1 MLKWVLIALATL
13 AGLGAAVALVG
24 AGLPRDHVATRS
36 AAFAAPPEAVFA
48 AIVEEVA
55 RQTEVPVEIVE
66 RQPPSRLVTRIADP
80 ELPFGGTWTF
90 TLAAEGGGTRLT
102 ITEHGQIHNV
112 IFRAVARFGLGYTAS
127 IDAFLAAL
135 APRLAGGATT
145 PPS

>member
-1 MLKWVLIALATL
+1 MLKWGVIALATL

-24 AGLPRDHVATRS
+24 AELPRDHVATRS

-48 AIVEEVA
+48 AIVDEVA
-55 RQTEVPVEIVE
+55 RQTDVPVEIVE

-112 IFRAVARFGLGYTAS
+112 IF
-127 IDAFLAAL
+127 
-135 APRLAGGATT
+135 
-145 PPS
+145 